1 MSNRA
6 WETRRTKRGLAARQY
21 DACTRKLRRAR
32 AAGQPLP
39 ITVSSRGVGGVLLT
53 VTIGPPEEEL

>member
-6 WETRRTKRGLAARQY
+6 WERRRTKKGLAARQY
-21 DACTRKLRRAR
+21 AACVRKLRRAR

-39 ITVSSRGVGGVLLT
+39 ITVTSRGMGIALT
-53 VTIGPPEEEL
+53 VTVGEPDL